1 MFKEERKSFVRRVL
15 RFVKWVVLPLLA
27 LQMFTVLAFRSK
39 FRPIIDGVRAFNK
52 RILNPAMM
60 KLAGWKGWYAAIIRY
75 EGRSSGKE
83 YETPVVAEPTP
94 EEFLIPLPYGEHVD
108 WLRNVLAAG
117 ECEIENKGVNY
128 PATEPEVVG
137 REEAAPFFPSRTR
150 RQLGLYGVEKYLK
163 VKRDPAAPDAEV
175 A

>member
-1 MFKEERKSFVRRVL
+1 MSRVL
-15 RFVKWVVLPLLA
+15 RFAKWGILPVLA
-27 LQMFTVLAFRSK
+27 LQAFMVLAFRSK

-60 KLAGWKGWYAAIIRY
+60 KLAGRKGWYAAIIRH

-94 EEFLIPLPYGEHVD
+94 DGFVIPLPYGEGVD

-128 PATEPEVVG
+128 PATEPEVVD
-137 REEAAPFFPSRTR
+137 REEAAPFVQPRTR
-150 RQLGLYGVEKYLK
+150 RQLDLYGVEKYLK
-163 VKRDPAAPDAEV
+163 VKRDPAA
-175 A
+175 